1 MYGNVL
7 LGLCRL
13 PEKDLN
19 QGKYSRTMVNT
30 KDAEDTTLKP
40 NSGTIIE
47 QDHIILFKDVC

>member
-30 KDAEDTTLKP
+30 KDVEDTTLKP